1 MPKPLHRLLLAFVPA
16 LLSGCALHVR
26 APDPDLAAPRPVPPS
41 HEISYLAAVARMPL
55 PTLGTLLETQALQPL
70 HMEDRS
76 GFLGWAFDMQR
87 AGNVVVRAQD
97 GILCFLV
104 PFHGRGKVT
113 ALGGSMEKALDAA
126 VDVCARPRLTPSGLL
141 RLEAPAVR
149 VSMNRVD
156 FGAAAAPLMANLT
169 ERLEKI
175 VGTQVA
181 DYLKT
186 LQVPVGDF
194 VTPTTAALYRPI
206 PLQQGACLQLRPL
219 SLRLAQPEADPS
231 TLRLAA
237 SIATQPTVE
246 EPCGPAQKPQ
256 RLAMAVDDDLQ
267 HPETTLTLPI
277 AVRLQTV
284 RDQVLAEL
292 QRLGHIE
299 LAGKGNPKQGWI
311 EVTGLEL
318 KSAGGAL
325 LARAKIRGEVRD
337 RFLFIPFT
345 RKIDGEFLLWG
356 VPVLTEKAIE
366 LSKVQVD
373 LETDDSLT
381 SLGAALQRQ
390 HIAEV
395 LGERLRI
402 PRAQIE
408 GQAKAALQS
417 LAKGVSVGGVAL
429 PVRIETHKLTLDE
442 VRTQG
447 QRLEVLVRF
456 QGYVVLGETAR
467 Q

>member
-1 MPKPLHRLLLAFVPA
+1 MPNHAHRLLP
-16 LLSGCALHVR
+16 LLLLTSCALHVR
-26 APDPDLAAPRPVPPS
+26 APEPDLPAQRPVPPS
-41 HEISYLAAVARMPL
+41 HEISYLAAVARLPL
-55 PTLGTLLETQALQPL
+55 TMLGTLLETQAFQPL
-70 HMEDRS
+70 HMEDKS
-76 GFLGWAFDMQR
+76 GFVGWSFDMQR
-87 AGNVVVRAQD
+87 VGNVAVRAQD
-97 GILCFLV
+97 GILCFMV
-104 PFHGRGKVT
+104 FFHGKARVQ
-113 ALGGSMEKALDAA
+113 ALGGAMEKGLDAA
-126 VDVCARPRLTPSGLL
+126 VDVCARPKLTPSGLL
-141 RLEAPAVR
+141 HLEAPAVR
-149 VSMNRVD
+149 VALDRVD
-156 FGAAAAPLMANLT
+156 LPALARPLLDNLAA
-169 ERLEKI
+169 RLEKI
-175 VGTQVA
+175 AGKQIV
-181 DYLKT
+181 DYLAT

-206 PLQQGACLQLRPL
+206 PLQHGACLQLRPL
-219 SLRLAQPEADPS
+219 SLRLAQPEADPT

-246 EPCGPAQKPQ
+246 EPCGPAQKPL
-256 RLAMAVDDDLQ
+256 RLPMVVDDDLK

-277 AVRLQTV
+277 AVRLQTI
-284 RDQVLAEL
+284 RDQVLAQL
-292 QRLGHIE
+292 KALGHIE
-299 LAGKGNPKQGWI
+299 LAGKGNPRQGWI

-356 VPVLTEKAIE
+356 TPVLTDKAIE

-373 LETDDSLT
+373 LETEDGLT
-381 SLGAALQRQ
+381 TLGAALQRK
-390 HIAEV
+390 HIAEIM
-395 LGERLRI
+395 GERLRI

-408 GQAKAALQS
+408 DQAKAALQS
-417 LAKGVSVGGVAL
+417 LAKGVTVGGQAL

-442 VRTQG
+442 VRTEG

-456 QGYVVLGETAR
+456 QGYVVLGETGR